1 MDRPQSLYSTA
12 RCNSARPQAVGT
24 GGAEKA
30 ESMHVCTTEERT
42 QMGPQCQGCARG
54 TSSQTC
60 TGSAWHITR
69 VTRATDSPV
78 LHLSPASKG
87 GPRAGK
93 GQDRHP

>member
-1 MDRPQSLYSTA
+1 
-12 RCNSARPQAVGT
+12 
-24 GGAEKA
+24 
-30 ESMHVCTTEERT
+30 
-42 QMGPQCQGCARG
+42 MGPQCQGCARG